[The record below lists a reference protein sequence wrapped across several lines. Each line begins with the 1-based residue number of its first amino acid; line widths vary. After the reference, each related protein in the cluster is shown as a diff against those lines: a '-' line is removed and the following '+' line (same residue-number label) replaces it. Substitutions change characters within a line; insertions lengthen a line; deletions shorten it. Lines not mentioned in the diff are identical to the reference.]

1 MITDVIKELEGR
13 HERDKSLIVPGALET
28 SKGEK
33 HKKAKTGGKSRKQEK
48 RGPWHLHDPVLS
60 YPTPSTLAN
69 RPAGLE
75 PFREPLERLFSV
87 RG

>member
-33 HKKAKTGGKSRKQEK
+33 HKKSLNRRKSRKQEK
-48 RGPWHLHDPVLS
+48 GGG
-60 YPTPSTLAN
+60 Y
-69 RPAGLE
+69 
-75 PFREPLERLFSV
+75 
-87 RG
+87 

>member
-33 HKKAKTGGKSRKQEK
+33 HKKKSLNRRKSRKQEK
-48 RGPWHLHDPVLS
+48 G
-60 YPTPSTLAN
+60 
-69 RPAGLE
+69 G
-75 PFREPLERLFSV
+75 
-87 RG
+87 G